1 MPTMTE
7 VQSSNVHS
15 IGFDEADGSL
25 HVRFKDKAGTPSK
38 VYRHPGVPRELHE
51 TLMAAD
57 SIGGFYAKHIRKQ
70 FKGEPID
77 TTDA

>member
-25 HVRFKDKAGTPSK
+25 HVRFKDKAGTPGK

-51 TLMAAD
+51 KLMAAD
-57 SIGGFYAKHIRKQ
+57 SVGGFYAAHIRKH
-70 FKGEPID
+70 FKGEPV
-77 TTDA
+77 ASAAA